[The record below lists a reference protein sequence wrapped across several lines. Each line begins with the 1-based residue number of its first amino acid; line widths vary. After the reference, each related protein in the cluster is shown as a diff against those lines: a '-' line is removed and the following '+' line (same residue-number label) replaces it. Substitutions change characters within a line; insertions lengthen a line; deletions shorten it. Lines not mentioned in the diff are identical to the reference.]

1 MFMKNYLPIGLFLL
15 LFGCKKGENIAVI
28 IPAAPLSSGINVR
41 DYGAVGNG
49 MQDDTQAFEKAMQ
62 VADSLKQPVIVPVG
76 KYRAYVKI
84 LYNGLTITGQQQPT
98 AAFQEGTIIV
108 GSINCNNK
116 KNVLIQQLGIDA
128 AGVLRP
134 QDAAALISG
143 DGIDSVSLFQTFRN
157 ISLRGG
163 GYHEY
168 EHGILCQTGRNIQ
181 IKNIIVRDF
190 YHGIAIR
197 SGEVTIDSVEAISC
211 GFTSIIIK
219 SAETFNARTTNVEV
233 NHINI
238 SGNAGNPFERG
249 GTILVQS
256 YDNNSLTENIHI
268 QNVTSTSAGVSA
280 IAINQ
285 TRGII
290 RKVRIE
296 NCNAV
301 NQGDDPGRACYEV
314 QGGSDILFK
323 NCTSEQARG
332 TGFRCAGNTTRVRVE
347 QCFEK
352 NSGILPWQG
361 NFNYLQL
368 NGIEIIK

>member
-1 MFMKNYLPIGLFLL
+1 MAIKSWSILL
-15 LFGCKKGENIAVI
+15 LLALASCQKELDEESYIL
-28 IPAAPLSSGINVR
+28 PPLPQGINVMKT
-41 DYGAVGNG
+41 GAVGNG
-49 MQDDTQAFEKAMQ
+49 IQDDTRAFEKAMQ
-62 VADSLKQPVIVPVG
+62 LADSLNLPVIVPAG
-76 KYRAYVKI
+76 KYRADIRIQYDDLVI
-84 LYNGLTITGQQQPT
+84 SGQLQPSAT
-98 AAFQEGTIIV
+98 FNYGTRII

-116 KNVLIQQLGIDA
+116 KNITLQNLGIDA
-128 AGVLRP
+128 RSI
-134 QDAAALISG
+134 QSTAALTSG

-157 ISLRGG
+157 ISIRGG
-163 GYHEY
+163 GYQEY
-168 EHGILCQTGRNIQ
+168 QHGILCQTGRNIQ
-181 IKNIIVRDF
+181 IKNVIVKDF

-197 SGEVTIDSVEAISC
+197 SGGVSIDSVEAISC

-233 NHINI
+233 NHVNI
-238 SGNAGNPFERG
+238 SGNASNPFERG

-268 QNVTSTSAGVSA
+268 QNVTSNSAGVSA

-285 TRGII
+285 TRGIV
-290 RKVRIE
+290 RKVQIE
-296 NCNAV
+296 NCKAV
-301 NQGDDPGRACYEV
+301 NQGDDPSRACFEV

-323 NCTSEQARG
+323 NCTAEQARG

>member
-1 MFMKNYLPIGLFLL
+1 MKNYLPIGLFLL
-15 LFGCKKGENIAVI
+15 LFSCKKGEDIAVI

-41 DYGAVGNG
+41 DYGAVANG
-49 MQDDTQAFEKAMQ
+49 FQDDTQAFEKAMQ
-62 VADSLKQPVIVPVG
+62 VADSLKQPIIVPVG

-84 LYNGLTITGQQQPT
+84 LYNGLTITGQKQPS
-98 AAFQEGTIIV
+98 ASFQEGTIIV

-163 GYHEY
+163 GYHEFQ
-168 EHGILCQTGRNIQ
+168 HGILCQTGRNIQ

-197 SGEVTIDSVEAISC
+197 SGEVSIDSVEAISC

-219 SAETFNARTTNVEV
+219 SAETFNARTADVEV
-233 NHINI
+233 NHVNI

-256 YDNNSLTENIHI
+256 YNDNSITENIHI
-268 QNVTSTSAGVSA
+268 QNVTSNSAGVSA

-285 TRGII
+285 TRGIV
-290 RKVRIE
+290 RKVQIE
-296 NCNAV
+296 NCKAV
-301 NQGDDPGRACYEV
+301 NQGDDTSRACYEV
-314 QGGSDILFK
+314 QGGSDILFR